1 MAGLF
6 ELFTDLH
13 SHIRFR
19 LLAPDGAVLAVS
31 RAYADKLAAAS
42 AISDVRECA
51 GTGLIED
58 HCAGPIPNTA
68 ALTRRYRSRFR
79 KTSPRMRTAATTPTS
94 VLVTKLEDL
103 VLDNEDVEGFL
114 ASLTTLAATALS
126 STGAGVSCGISVTRR
141 KRPPAQAC
149 SGPLAWS
156 VDELQNS
163 LGEGPCLLAM
173 TEQRTVL
180 AADLDGEERW
190 PRFVQSVAGHG
201 VRSVLGVPL
210 VGEGEARAVLNL
222 FASRPNAFS
231 HEDVHA
237 AEAFAGQ
244 ASRALKLALRIA
256 ELSETVQNLRA
267 ALDGRAAI
275 DMALGVVMGQ
285 NHCSHD
291 AAFGILQ
298 RTASTRNVKLRDL
311 AASVVA
317 SVSGEPDIT
326 VHFDP

>member
-31 RAYADKLAAAS
+31 HAYADKRAAAA

-58 HCAGPIPNTA
+58 HCAIPMPNTA
-68 ALTRRYRSRFR
+68 TLTRRHRRRFR
-79 KTSPRMRTAATTPTS
+79 KTSPRMRTEATTPTS

-103 VLDNEDVEGFL
+103 VLGNEDVAGFL
-114 ASLTTLAATALS
+114 ANLTALAAATLS
-126 STGAGVSCGISVTRR
+126 STGAGVSCGITVTRR

-149 SGPLAWS
+149 SGPMAWS

-163 LGEGPCLLAM
+163 LGEGPCLMAM
-173 TEQRTVL
+173 TDQRTVL

-190 PRFVQSVAGHG
+190 PRFVQSVAGLG

-210 VGEGEARAVLNL
+210 VGDGEARAVLNL

-231 HEDVHA
+231 HGDIHA

-244 ASRALKLALRIA
+244 ASKALQLALRIA
-256 ELSETVQNLRA
+256 ELSETVQNLHA
-267 ALDGRAAI
+267 ALDRRAAI

-285 NHCSHD
+285 NRCGHD
-291 AAFGILQ
+291 DAFGILQ
-298 RTASTRNVKLRDL
+298 RTASTRKVKLRDV

-317 SVSGEPDIT
+317 SVSGEPGIT